1 MTMHTEHTSHDPL
14 HPFADQTLPQRLR
27 RW

>member
-1 MTMHTEHTSHDPL
+1 MHTEHTSHDPL

-27 RW
+27 R